1 MKAKEFLNQA
11 YLLDQR
17 IKSKTEQIQSLNELA
32 TKCTAT
38 LTGMPRNPNH
48 GGSTMADAVCK
59 IIDLQNEIAADMDR
73 LVQIKKD
80 IVDVIGKVD
89 DAFILE
95 RINNCG
101 SRPNESLSD
110 AIERLSVCAD
120 KLRNTLSAEQ
130 RILLTDCENAYSV
143 TDGETMNCYYRA
155 GFSDAVLF
163 LLGWRD
169 SEWN

>member
-1 MKAKEFLNQA
+1 MKNEAM
-11 YLLDQR
+11 
-17 IKSKTEQIQSLNELA
+17 KT
-32 TKCTAT
+32 
-38 LTGMPRNPNH
+38 
-48 GGSTMADAVCK
+48 AV
-59 IIDLQNEIAADMDR
+59 
-73 LVQIKKD
+73 
-80 IVDVIGKVD
+80 

-95 RINNCG
+95 RINDCG

-110 AIERLSVCAD
+110 AIEQLSVCTD
-120 KLRNTLSAEQ
+120 RLRNTLSAEQ
-130 RILLTDCENAYSV
+130 RILLTDCENAYSM

>member
-1 MKAKEFLNQA
+1 MKNEAM
-11 YLLDQR
+11 
-17 IKSKTEQIQSLNELA
+17 KT
-32 TKCTAT
+32 
-38 LTGMPRNPNH
+38 
-48 GGSTMADAVCK
+48 AV
-59 IIDLQNEIAADMDR
+59 
-73 LVQIKKD
+73 
-80 IVDVIGKVD
+80 

-95 RINNCG
+95 RINDCG

-163 LLGWRD
+163 LFGWRD